1 MKKGLF
7 VGILS
12 LLAITFSSCTSNEVK
27 EISGTLIFKDKGSHV
42 FNINAENIEAT
53 ITIVGPNKEEQHV
66 YENVPLYRTSDYSV
80 TIEHADSGEYK
91 MEVRNNLVV
100 MYEASAKRML
110 ADRRIDEIADNG
122 YVRIDWKGLN

>member
-7 VGILS
+7 VGIMS

-27 EISGTLIFKDKGSHV
+27 QISGTLVFKDEGSHV

-53 ITIVGPNKEEQHV
+53 ITIVGPNQEEQYV

-80 TIEHADSGEYK
+80 TIEQEDSGEYK
-91 MEVRNNLVV
+91 MEMRNNLVV
-100 MYEASAKRML
+100 MYEASALQMKEESSDLEL
-110 ADRRIDEIADNG
+110 AENG